1 MELKKVKTV
10 VVLQARST
18 SKRFPNKILKRVR
31 GQTLIQ
37 VLIKRLKFCKKV
49 DAIVV
54 AIPKNKKQKKLK
66 SHLKNI
72 GANIFEGSEQN
83 VLDRF
88 YKAAKKFKP
97 ENVVRVTADCPIID
111 YNLVDKLIT
120 IAKKNK
126 YDYTSNVYPATFPD
140 GLDVSVIKFK
150 VLEEAWKKVK
160 NLYDKEHVVTALQ
173 KDKNL
178 KKFNLTNKIDYSSE
192 RWTVDEKEDFFVIK
206 KIIENFRN
214 LKFNWQ
220 SVLKLKKSKPE
231 IFYDNAHLVRDEGS
245 MKKSYQLVKFLEKS

>member
-120 IAKKNK
+120 IAKKI
-126 YDYTSNVYPATFPD
+126 SMIIHRTF
-140 GLDVSVIKFK
+140 I
-150 VLEEAWKKVK
+150 
-160 NLYDKEHVVTALQ
+160 
-173 KDKNL
+173 
-178 KKFNLTNKIDYSSE
+178 
-192 RWTVDEKEDFFVIK
+192 
-206 KIIENFRN
+206 
-214 LKFNWQ
+214 
-220 SVLKLKKSKPE
+220 
-231 IFYDNAHLVRDEGS
+231 
-245 MKKSYQLVKFLEKS
+245 QLLFQMD

>member
-72 GANIFEGSEQN
+72 ERIS
-83 VLDRF
+83 L
-88 YKAAKKFKP
+88 K
-97 ENVVRVTADCPIID
+97 VV
-111 YNLVDKLIT
+111 NKMFLIGF
-120 IAKKNK
+120 IRR
-126 YDYTSNVYPATFPD
+126 
-140 GLDVSVIKFK
+140 L
-150 VLEEAWKKVK
+150 K
-160 NLYDKEHVVTALQ
+160 NLNQ
-173 KDKNL
+173 KTL
-178 KKFNLTNKIDYSSE
+178 
-192 RWTVDEKEDFFVIK
+192 
-206 KIIENFRN
+206 
-214 LKFNWQ
+214 
-220 SVLKLKKSKPE
+220 
-231 IFYDNAHLVRDEGS
+231 
-245 MKKSYQLVKFLEKS
+245 LE